1 MPKIRKWNGVSCLFP
16 IRRCPYRFLVR
27 TECSSGPGLAV
38 QIRSKVHLCRAFCLG
53 PVVQKTVF
61 AVPAG
66 CFEHVCLF
74 VCLFVWSAR
83 IVVVHWYRVSMILY
97 HMFGPSLS
105 AVQQRQGLIAR
116 TSQPNCSYDDVHLS
130 LVYRSFRR
138 LGRWVELLGH
148 KDLTIVLLLT
158 FHCYRMGLTVVV

>member
-1 MPKIRKWNGVSCLFP
+1 MKCTAALSNRYGHRPEMQVAMRTRAARSTTSGDEKSAPGRTTRRPAEESTLLPDKVKCPKFESEMGVSCLSP

-74 VCLFVWSAR
+74 VCLISKNRRCSLIQGF
-83 IVVVHWYRVSMILY
+83 HDTVSY
-97 HMFGPSLS
+97 VRAFS
-105 AVQQRQGLIAR
+105 
-116 TSQPNCSYDDVHLS
+116 
-130 LVYRSFRR
+130 
-138 LGRWVELLGH
+138 
-148 KDLTIVLLLT
+148 
-158 FHCYRMGLTVVV
+158 